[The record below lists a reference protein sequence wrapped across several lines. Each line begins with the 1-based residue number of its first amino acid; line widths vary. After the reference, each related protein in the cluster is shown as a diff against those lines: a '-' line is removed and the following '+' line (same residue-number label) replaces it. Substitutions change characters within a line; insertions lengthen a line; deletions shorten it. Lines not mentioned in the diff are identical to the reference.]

1 MPESPHPNAPTPV
14 VDIHGHTL
22 DLAFHTGRP
31 LNAALG
37 GTTDVPQMRAG
48 GVSVQLNACWTPDM
62 ALSGPHD
69 HSVENPRAS
78 LGAMLDYLDAQL
90 LGPAGQD
97 VLVARTAGDLRI
109 AAASSCIALVLG
121 MEGTDAIGDDPG
133 ALADLYDR
141 GLRHVCL
148 VHEHANVF
156 GGASQVWVGGEMRR
170 LDPRAE
176 PERHLSGV
184 GHELLAEMRRLGM
197 LVDLTHL
204 VPPAFWEVLNAYDG
218 PVLVSHGGS
227 RVLTDSP
234 RYLTDEQIRAVAA
247 TGGLIGASPSPLGPS
262 AEAPGLDLLLDTVDH
277 LVRVAGPDHVGIGTD
292 FKDQLGYYPEPLADI
307 SGFDSIRTGLIGR
320 GHPPADIDRIL
331 GGNFV
336 RVFEAVAG

>member
-1 MPESPHPNAPTPV
+1 MDV
-14 VDIHGHTL
+14 HGHTL
-22 DLAFHTGRP
+22 DLAFHTGQP
-31 LNAALG
+31 LNDPLG

-62 ALSGPHD
+62 ALSGPHG
-69 HSVENPRAS
+69 HSVANPRAS
-78 LGAMLDYLDAQL
+78 LGAMLDYLDTQL
-90 LGPAGQD
+90 GGPAGLD
-97 VLVARTAGDLRI
+97 VLVARTAGDLRT
-109 AAASSCIALVLG
+109 AAASGRIAVVLG
-121 MEGTDAIGDDPG
+121 MEGTDAIGDDFA
-133 ALADLYDR
+133 ALANLYDR

-156 GGASQVWVGGEMRR
+156 GGASQVWVDGEMRR
-170 LDPRAE
+170 HDPDRSRPQHLTDIGRA
-176 PERHLSGV
+176 
-184 GHELLAEMRRLGM
+184 LLAEIGRLGI

-204 VPPAFWEVLNAYDG
+204 VEPGFWEVLDAYRG
-218 PVLVSHGGS
+218 PVIVSHGGA

-234 RYLTDEQIRAVAA
+234 RYLTDDQIRAVAA
-247 TGGLIGASPSPLGPS
+247 TGGLIGGSPSPLGPS
-262 AEAPGLDLLLDTVDH
+262 DEAPGLNLLLETVDH

-307 SGFDSIRTGLIGR
+307 SGFDAIRIGLAHH
-320 GHPPADIDRIL
+320 GHPPADVVKIL